1 MFPVD
6 NDPTKNRITSTESY
20 QWFDSF
26 QTVNWFHEG
35 DKSSW
40 MLEQSMSQIAA
51 IVENFGSFGG
61 VLGFSQGAI
70 LTSVL
75 AAMID
80 ELNQGKKTCVG
91 GENCLLIVLV
101 SGMQLWDQTVRSVQD
116 GMPHNA
122 GSQVLMPSLHI
133 SSIGDQI
140 IPSALSKRACYSNFL
155 NPTFILHE
163 YGHVMP
169 RLSGHLHD
177 DIRQFFLSHTQD
189 NT

>member
-51 IVENFGSFGG
+51 IVENFGSFDG

-91 GENCLLIVLV
+91 GENCA
-101 SGMQLWDQTVRSVQD
+101 GLW
-116 GMPHNA
+116 NA
-122 GSQVLMPSLHI
+122 VMGPNCSQCSRWN
-133 SSIGDQI
+133 
-140 IPSALSKRACYSNFL
+140 A
-155 NPTFILHE
+155 T
-163 YGHVMP
+163 
-169 RLSGHLHD
+169 
-177 DIRQFFLSHTQD
+177 
-189 NT
+189 